1 MKMLCCVS
9 VPFKS
14 MSMPV
19 LVLYKSTES
28 VKHFQWQIQDI
39 TGGANP
45 NGVYQNN
52 IAPNV
57 SKPAWNEEN
66 WAGGMRPKFVYV
78 NPTLIL
84 NHKCF
89 RTIISMV

>member
-1 MKMLCCVS
+1 
-9 VPFKS
+9 
-14 MSMPV
+14 MSMRV

-66 WAGGMRPKFVYV
+66 WAGGDASEICLCKSYTDFKPQVF
-78 NPTLIL
+78 
-84 NHKCF
+84 
-89 RTIISMV
+89 